1 MSDEMRNRKMAEG
14 NWVKVILGLRPR
26 PAALHR
32 IGRSPARTC
41 AGAFFE
47 FLARPSTFILCCA
60 IAAGAMA
67 QQFPSRPVRFVV
79 PFAPGGSTDTLA
91 RTMGVKLADALG

>member
-1 MSDEMRNRKMAEG
+1 MNEESRMKKTNGSRL
-14 NWVKVILGLRPR
+14 KVILGLRPR

-47 FLARPSTFILCCA
+47 FLARRSAFILCCV
-60 IAAGAMA
+60 IATSAMA

-91 RTMGVKLADALG
+91 RTMGMKLADS